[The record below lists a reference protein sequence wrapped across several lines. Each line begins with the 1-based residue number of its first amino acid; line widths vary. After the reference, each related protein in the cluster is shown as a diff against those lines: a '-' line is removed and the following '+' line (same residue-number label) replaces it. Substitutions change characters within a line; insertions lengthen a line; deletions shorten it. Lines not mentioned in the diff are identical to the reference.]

1 MIFLSR
7 TWLYFFDDFILQFMQ
22 SLIFLSIS
30 VSSRKQL
37 GQGRRLVKGPFYLAY
52 FKPLRAQK
60 NYAPPPPKKGD
71 GANITSYAPVYT
83 ETIHLEMEQTC
94 FLIIHTCTL

>member
-1 MIFLSR
+1 MFQLGTIEVSCE
-7 TWLYFFDDFILQFMQ
+7 DVKEVMVAV
-22 SLIFLSIS
+22 SS
-30 VSSRKQL
+30 VSSRKKL

-52 FKPLRAQK
+52 FKPRRVQK
-60 NYAPPPPKKGD
+60 NYAAPQKRGG

-83 ETIHLEMEQTC
+83 ETIHLEMKQTC